1 MPTYRGEKVEHTLV
15 LPQVSLPTSSARFGS
30 LVIRKLSKIVPDL
43 TYIEQVYFILIKLK
57 NQINI
62 NTKTDKGFY
71 SFYLPQVESNHADT
85 VVFVDLGISRVL
97 GVVDLRV
104 DPLAFVGGIV
114 DLSGLPLTLLVP
126 SQRTKAKMTPSFI
139 S

>member
-1 MPTYRGEKVEHTLV
+1 MQRRKGEHTLV

-43 TYIEQVYFILIKLK
+43 TYVEQVYFTFIKLIS
-57 NQINI
+57 QINV
-62 NTKTDKGFY
+62 NAKTNKNLY
-71 SFYLPQVESNHADT
+71 SFYLPQVKSNHADT
-85 VVFVDLGISRVL
+85 VIFVDLGISRVL
-97 GVVDLRV
+97 RVVDLRV

-126 SQRTKAKMTPSFI
+126 SQRTKAKMTLLFI